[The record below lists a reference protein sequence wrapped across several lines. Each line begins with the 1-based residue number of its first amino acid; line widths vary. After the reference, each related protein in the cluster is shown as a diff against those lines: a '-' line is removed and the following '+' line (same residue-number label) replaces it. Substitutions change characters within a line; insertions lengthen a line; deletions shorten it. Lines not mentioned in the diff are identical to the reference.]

1 MVEAFSTELDRWSW
15 GEVGEAILGKTS
27 AEVKTALSREGSLG
41 LDDFMALLSPAASPF
56 LEEMAAASRQRTR
69 RRFGNVIQMFAPL
82 YLSNECTNV
91 CDYCGFSLTNRIPRK
106 TLSPTEI
113 LQEAEII
120 KGMGY
125 DHVLLVSGEAQSIVG
140 PAYFRDALSILRP
153 HFSNVSM
160 EVQPLDQAHYEDMIG
175 LGLHAVLVYQETYH
189 RETYA
194 RHHTKG
200 RKRNFD
206 YRLATPERLGR
217 AGINKIG
224 LGCLL
229 GLAEWRTDLFFL
241 ALHLRFLEKRYW
253 RTRYSVSFPRLRP
266 FEGEGQF
273 PIEEIGDRDLVQAIC
288 AFRLLDPE
296 LELSLSTRESPRFR
310 DHAARLGITSMSA
323 GSKTNPGGYAN
334 GSDELEQFEIDDS
347 RAPAEIERML
357 HSGGYEAVWKDWDP
371 AYDQANATSNEPTTS
386 LLTC

>member
-1 MVEAFSTELDRWSW
+1 MTETFASELKRWSW
-15 GEVGEAILGKTS
+15 DEVHGNILKKTPADVEAAISRAGS
-27 AEVKTALSREGSLG
+27 ASME
-41 LDDFMALLSPAASPF
+41 DFMALLSPAASSY
-56 LEEMAAASRQRTR
+56 LEQMALASRELTR
-69 RRFGNVIQMFAPL
+69 RRFGNVIQMFVPL

-106 TLSPTEI
+106 TLSSEEI
-113 LQEAEII
+113 LEEARAI
-120 KGMGY
+120 KEHGY

-140 PAYFRDALSILRP
+140 PSYFRNALSLLRP

-160 EVQPLDQAHYEDMIG
+160 EVQPLEQEDYEKMIP

-189 RETYA
+189 RELY
-194 RHHTKG
+194 RLHHSKG
-200 RKRNFD
+200 RKRNFE
-206 YRLATPERLGR
+206 YRLATPERLGS

-241 ALHLRFLEKRYW
+241 ALHLRFLEKRFW

-266 FEGEGQF
+266 FEGEGEL
-273 PIEEIGDRDLVQAIC
+273 PIHEVRDRELIQAIC

-296 LELSLSTRESPRFR
+296 IELTLSTRESPAFR
-310 DHAARLGITSMSA
+310 DHAVQLGITSMSA

-334 GSDELEQFEIDDS
+334 GEDVLEQFEIDDS
-347 RAPAEIERML
+347 REPAEIVSML
-357 HSGGYEAVWKDWDP
+357 AAAGYEAVWKDWDP
-371 AYDQANATSNEPTTS
+371 AYDGWSVREKQPP
-386 LLTC
+386 LLSC